1 MLEQV
6 SLRISDKVPPPLA
19 LLQLAMGYWVSQAI
33 YVAAKLGIADSLKDG
48 PKSCADLARATG
60 AHPDSLDRLLRA
72 LASVGVFAPEKDNR
86 FGLTPIGECLQSKTV
101 GSMRAMVLT
110 LGQEHYQA
118 WAHLLHS
125 IRTGEPAFDHV
136 FKMGL
141 FQYLAQNPASGQ
153 IFDEAMAG
161 VTALVSFA
169 IVAAYDFSAISTVV
183 DVGGGHGELIKTI
196 LMVNRNV
203 KAILFDSPPA
213 IEEANRR
220 INGDGLAKR
229 YEVTAGDF
237 FQSVPR
243 GGDAYVLK
251 NILHDWNDADCITI
265 LKNCHSAMAEHGK
278 VLLVETVKTA
288 NGEPFD
294 SLLDLNMLVISRG
307 RERSEAEY
315 RALLDAAGLKLTKVI
330 PTMSP
335 LSVIEAVR
343 Q

>member
-1 MLEQV
+1 MFWQ
-6 SLRISDKVPPPLA
+6 
-19 LLQLAMGYWVSQAI
+19 
-33 YVAAKLGIADSLKDG
+33 
-48 PKSCADLARATG
+48 
-60 AHPDSLDRLLRA
+60 
-72 LASVGVFAPEKDNR
+72 
-86 FGLTPIGECLQSKTV
+86 
-101 GSMRAMVLT
+101 
-110 LGQEHYQA
+110 
-118 WAHLLHS
+118 S
-125 IRTGEPAFDHV
+125 IRTRVEAARLG
-136 FKMGL
+136 GCRGR
-141 FQYLAQNPASGQ
+141 PAS
-153 IFDEAMAG
+153 ARR
-161 VTALVSFA
+161 VVSSV
-169 IVAAYDFSAISTVV
+169 IVFRSPLRY
-183 DVGGGHGELIKTI
+183 
-196 LMVNRNV
+196 RNV

-229 YEVTAGDF
+229 YEVTVGDF

-315 RALLDAAGLKLTKVI
+315 RALLDEAGLKLTKVI
-330 PTMSP
+330 PTVSP